1 MSSRT
6 LIIEQTDRQTD
17 ICIYWAPV
25 GAKKFLDN
33 TGRKFK
39 YLNFY
44 FVVKFLFITP
54 LVVKSR
60 EISKY

>member
-1 MSSRT
+1 MCQA
-6 LIIEQTDRQTD
+6 LKE
-17 ICIYWAPV
+17 ICLFKSFKALK
-25 GAKKFLDN
+25 KKFLDN
-33 TGRKFK
+33 TERKFK